1 MEKSINLWKV
11 EKKPIS
17 CFVSICGVR
26 TFLIYFFMVSFIVL
40 CLFLTGKWYKKIK
53 KKKKKK
59 KKNIYNIWGLC
70 KTGSKS
76 HKSISFFLTP

>member
-26 TFLIYFFMVSFIVL
+26 TLLFYFFMVSFSGL
-40 CLFLTGKWYKKIK
+40 CVFLTEKYYKKN
-53 KKKKKK
+53 KKK
-59 KKNIYNIWGLC
+59 KKNIYIYMGE
-70 KTGSKS
+70 
-76 HKSISFFLTP
+76 FLKKG

>member
-53 KKKKKK
+53 KKKKKLIKYRGILKKRVK
-59 KKNIYNIWGLC
+59 KK
-70 KTGSKS
+70 
-76 HKSISFFLTP
+76 